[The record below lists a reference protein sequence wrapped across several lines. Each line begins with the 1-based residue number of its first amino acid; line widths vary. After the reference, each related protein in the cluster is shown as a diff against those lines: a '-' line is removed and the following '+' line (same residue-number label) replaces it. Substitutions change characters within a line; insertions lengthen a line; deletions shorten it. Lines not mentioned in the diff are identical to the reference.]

1 MEVTKE
7 YDEDGN
13 LLREIS
19 TPGESGASVN
29 AHEIIK
35 QYDEYGVLV
44 YEYFVDSYACYENL
58 FSEFTY
64 LYLPDRIEI
73 D

>member
-1 MEVTKE
+1 MEVTRE

-29 AHEIIK
+29 AHEIVN

-44 YEYFVDSYACYENL
+44 YEYFVDSYACYENR